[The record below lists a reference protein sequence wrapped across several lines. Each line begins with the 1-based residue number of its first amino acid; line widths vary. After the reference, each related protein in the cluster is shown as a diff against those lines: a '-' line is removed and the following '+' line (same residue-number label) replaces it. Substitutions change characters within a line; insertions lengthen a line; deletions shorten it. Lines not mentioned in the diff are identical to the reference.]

1 MLTFARYERPST
13 PEEALS
19 LLRSKRGS
27 KIMGGGLWM
36 RLSKRTYPCVI
47 DLTDCGLDTIE
58 ETEDAYRI
66 GAMVTLRQLECDARL
81 NLATG
86 NVLNAAVHDIVGVQ
100 FRQLATVG
108 GSVYGR
114 FGFSDVICALLALD
128 SEVELVDAGRMPL
141 AAFLAEPP
149 SRDVLTH
156 VVVRKHDYAATYE
169 GVRKAATDFSTLN
182 VCAAHWDGV
191 WHLSVGA
198 RPGRA
203 HLLAGDELGCRS
215 AAPTPDELARA
226 MAAARALTFS
236 SNLWGSARY
245 REHLAGVLAGRAL
258 VGAARFETE
267 DASRAAHD
275 AVAQAAAVPSA
286 IEQEVRA

>member
-13 PEEALS
+13 PEEALT

-58 ETEDAYRI
+58 ETEDAFRI
-66 GAMVTLRQLECDARL
+66 GAMVTLRQLECDARF
-81 NLATG
+81 NYATG
-86 NVLNAAVHDIVGVQ
+86 NVLNAAVHNIVGVQ
-100 FRQLATVG
+100 FKQLATVG

-128 SEVELVDAGRMPL
+128 CTVEFVGAGSMSL

-149 SRDVLTH
+149 ARDVLTH
-156 VVVRKHDYAATYE
+156 VVVRKHEYAAAYE

-182 VCAAHWDGV
+182 ACAARWGGV
-191 WHLSVGA
+191 WDLSVGA

-203 HLLAGDELGCRS
+203 KLLAGDELGCIS
-215 AAPTPDELARA
+215 VEPTPEELQRA
-226 MAAARALTFS
+226 MAAARGLTFS

-245 REHLAGVLAGRAL
+245 REHLAGVLAGRAI
-258 VGAARFETE
+258 VHAAHYETEEAAR
-267 DASRAAHD
+267 AAYD
-275 AVAQAAAVPSA
+275 AVAKAAAISPA
-286 IEQEVRA
+286 IDKEVCA